1 MKETLLMRLVE
12 KLLDCEANEIPAEAR
27 NLNEMHVGKY
37 VLVRT
42 YSSGVHIGQ
51 LMVRNG
57 KEVLLDDARRIWSWE
72 GAFTLS
78 KIAKDGVGSG
88 KLSVRAGGVL
98 LTEAIEVLPLS
109 PGAISN
115 LYEIKSH
122 E

>member
-1 MKETLLMRLVE
+1 MKETLLMKLVE
-12 KLLDCEANEIPAEAR
+12 KLLDCETNEIPAAT
-27 NLNEMHVGKY
+27 NLNELHAGKY

-42 YSSGVHIGQ
+42 YSAGVHFGK
-51 LMVRNG
+51 LVERNG
-57 KEVLLDDARRIWSWE
+57 KELVLDESRRIWSWE

-88 KLSVRAGGVL
+88 KLSVRVDGVL

-109 PGAISN
+109 PEAISN

>member
-1 MKETLLMRLVE
+1 MKVIYFNEISG
-12 KLLDCEANEIPAEAR
+12 KLLDCEGNEIPAEAT
-27 NLNEMHVGKY
+27 NLNELHVGKY

-88 KLSVRAGGVL
+88 KLSVRVGGVL

-109 PGAISN
+109 PEATSN